1 MKRLAVSIWL
11 FTLLLA
17 ACDAQPPSPTPTRAL
32 SGPTLAA
39 SQEPFLG
46 PPTEAPPDIEGGIGQ
61 NDPTA
66 AALPPGGAALPP
78 LLIGTPGSGRQ
89 QVEITADDGTR
100 LYGDLLQNAEVRMP
114 GVLLLG
120 SDRTAWGGFPDQLNA
135 AGYTVLV
142 MELRESAGVADVR
155 VMIDALTSGMADPG
169 RIAVIGAAR
178 GADLALLGCADV
190 ATCDVAI
197 LLSPLQE
204 QTLLNE
210 MPRFNPRPLLQAVSQ
225 TDEESFTTAQALDA
239 AATGEKLF
247 QPLTN
252 AGRGTA
258 ILLNRPDVGDLIIQ
272 WLQRVLV

>member
-1 MKRLAVSIWL
+1 MKRLVISCW
-11 FTLLLA
+11 LLA
-17 ACDAQPPSPTPTRAL
+17 FLLSACAEEPPSPTPTRAL
-32 SGPTLAA
+32 SGPTLEA
-39 SQEPFLG
+39 SPAPFLG
-46 PPTEAPPDIEGGIGQ
+46 PPTEEPPDIEGGIGQ

-66 AALPPGGAALPP
+66 AALPGGAALPP
-78 LLIGTPGSGRQ
+78 LAVGTPGSGRQ
-89 QVEITADDGTR
+89 QVEITADDGTL
-100 LYGDLLQNAEVRMP
+100 LYGDLLQNIEVRMP

-120 SDRTAWGGFPDQLNA
+120 TDRTAWGGFPEKLNT
-135 AGYTVLV
+135 AGYTVLI
-142 MELRESAGVADVR
+142 MELRENAGVADVR

-178 GADLALLGCADV
+178 GADLALSGCAEV

-197 LLSPLQE
+197 LLSPLQQ
-204 QTLLNE
+204 QTLLDE

-225 TDEESFTTAQALDA
+225 EDQESFTTAQALDA

-272 WLQRVLV
+272 WLQKVLV

>member
-1 MKRLAVSIWL
+1 LKFLAFNVWL
-11 FTLLLA
+11 LALLLT
-17 ACDAQPPSPTPTRAL
+17 ACDGEPPSPTPTRAL

-39 SQEPFLG
+39 SPAPFTG

-66 AALPPGGAALPP
+66 AALPGGAALPP
-78 LLIGTPGSGRQ
+78 MVIGTPGSGRQ
-89 QVEITADDGTR
+89 QVEITADDSVL
-100 LYGDLLQNAEVRMP
+100 LYGDLLQNREVRMP

-120 SDRTAWGGFPDQLNA
+120 TDRTAWGDFPERLYTS
-135 AGYTVLV
+135 GYTVLI
-142 MELRESAGVADVR
+142 MEIRDGAGEADVR
-155 VMIDALTSGMADPG
+155 VMIEALTSGMADPG

-178 GADLALLGCADV
+178 GADLALVGCAAV
-190 ATCDVAI
+190 AACDMAL

-204 QTLLNE
+204 QTLLNAIS
-210 MPRFNPRPLLQAVSQ
+210 RYNPRPLLQAVSQ
-225 TDEESFTTAQALDA
+225 EDEESFATAQALDA

-247 QPLTN
+247 QPLEN

-258 ILLNRPDVGDLIIQ
+258 ILLNRRDVGDLIIQ